1 MGFGLHNRQIELIE
15 LFGKANHRWWKSSK
29 WKFKKRGSIQ
39 SNTRHVESRMNKW
52 GPSHKAKYY
61 LVTDSEAVPW
71 GKGEKNPGRGV
82 KENLKPYVYKQTK
95 HIKVRC
101 RTFCRTVRRVIVY
114 GKIKYCVRYGVEGKP
129 SLKRANKSYII
140 DPKPS
145 DLSMVRMKL
154 E

>member
-1 MGFGLHNRQIELIE
+1 MRKINWH
-15 LFGKANHRWWKSSK
+15 
-29 WKFKKRGSIQ
+29 GSIR
-39 SNTRHVESRMNKW
+39 SSARHVKSRMKIG
-52 GPSHKAKYY
+52 GPPPKAKYY

-82 KENLKPYVYKQTK
+82 KKNLKPYVYKQIE
-95 HIKVRC
+95 HVKVRY
-101 RTFCRTVRRVIVY
+101 RTFCRTVRRVILY
-114 GKIKYCVRYGVEGKP
+114 GKIKYLRYEVEEKS
-129 SLKRANKSYII
+129 SLKRAKKSYEI